1 MFHSI
6 RIRERERERGGIKKT
21 MEKSRIRSVISRGV
35 REKHADSLENNFVGK
50 LIKSFRFG
58 RWKLLRRMHLSF
70 CQITYRWIYLNL
82 RGEGRKKIILY
93 SRSSIYVSRAWKI
106 STTVIGCD
114 ILPGWHSSRKGYPLE
129 LAWFKDSPPLFI
141 KSRSCYW
148 IFPGNKN
155 IGANRRLS
163 PEEENEKFITDSR
176 RCVHFEFICRKIF
189 IDHRAWLMNRWISI
203 DATLINHPR
212 KKRELNRASRIPRSA
227 NNGIFP

>member
-1 MFHSI
+1 MFHS
-6 RIRERERERGGIKKT
+6 IRERERERGGIKKT

-70 CQITYRWIYLNL
+70 CQIMYRWIYLNL

-93 SRSSIYVSRAWKI
+93 SRSSICVSRAWKI

-163 PEEENEKFITDSR
+163 PEEENEKFITDGSSLR
-176 RCVHFEFICRKIF
+176 SFRIHLPKDFYRSPCVINEPVN
-189 IDHRAWLMNRWISI
+189 IDWCHV
-203 DATLINHPR
+203 D
-212 KKRELNRASRIPRSA
+212 
-227 NNGIFP
+227 

>member
-1 MFHSI
+1 MKISSTNASFLLSNYVSVDLLKLEGGGEEENNSI
-6 RIRERERERGGIKKT
+6 FAIIHLR
-21 MEKSRIRSVISRGV
+21 VP
-35 REKHADSLENNFVGK
+35 SLEDLDNGNRVWYIAG
-50 LIKSFRFG
+50 L
-58 RWKLLRRMHLSF
+58 
-70 CQITYRWIYLNL
+70 T
-82 RGEGRKKIILY
+82 
-93 SRSSIYVSRAWKI
+93 
-106 STTVIGCD
+106 
-114 ILPGWHSSRKGYPLE
+114 LE
-129 LAWFKDSPPLFI
+129 PPLFI